1 MMAITTRSSISVNPL
16 CDFDFIVKPDTFPGM
31 RSQASTQKRQ
41 AAVTIVSQIPRQCG
55 NAEIL
60 RMLRS
65 TSAIGG
71 GFSATMA

>member
-1 MMAITTRSSISVNPL
+1 
-16 CDFDFIVKPDTFPGM
+16 M

-41 AAVTIVSQIPRQCG
+41 AAVTIVTQIPRQYG